1 MKSLLSPTMVLG
13 LAMILCGLW
22 SLCRVGLLIYRSR
35 RKAQKCS
42 VMVSKDV
49 VRQLDRITAFNW
61 QRDYAPLWEGRN
73 EGHLNDILFRPGPD
87 DILTIDGLR
96 APFSVH
102 LARAAR
108 KGTVQ

>member
-1 MKSLLSPTMVLG
+1 V
-13 LAMILCGLW
+13 
-22 SLCRVGLLIYRSR
+22 
-35 RKAQKCS
+35 KCS

-87 DILTIDGLR
+87 DILTIDGIR